1 MKIPIAKTKLTEK
14 EYDIISQ
21 PLKNGWLVQ
30 GEFVR
35 DFEDKFS
42 EFAGVKFYRGNI
54 LYYCPALIT
63 FSIGF

>member
-1 MKIPIAKTKLTEK
+1 MIGDQKIDENPKRQLTAK

-42 EFAGVKFYRGNI
+42 EFTGVKNSI
-54 LYYCPALIT
+54 L
-63 FSIGF
+63 